1 MKLFLK
7 NKKAYFD
14 YQILEEIEAG
24 LVLDGQRVKS
34 IRSGRINLKSSYI
47 SLRNTGKNNSP
58 EAYLIGA
65 NIPPYQPKN
74 SPPNYDPNEPIKLLL
89 KKEEIKYLVGKTK
102 EKGITLIPLK
112 IYDKNDKI
120 KLTIGIGKGKR
131 KRDKRELIKKR
142 EAKRE
147 IKKAING
154 YL

>member
-1 MKLFLK
+1 MKILLK

-34 IRSGRINLKSSYI
+34 IRSGRINLRNSYI
-47 SLRNTGKNNSP
+47 SLRPGKNNFP
-58 EAYLIGA
+58 EVYLIGA
-65 NIPPYQPKN
+65 NVPPYQPKN
-74 SPPNYDPNEPIKLLL
+74 SPSNYNPNEPIKLLL

-120 KLTIGIGKGKR
+120 KLAIGIGKGKR
-131 KRDKRELIKKR
+131 KKDKRELIKKR
-142 EAKRE
+142 EAERE